1 MPLSP
6 GVHHFSPTLSLHVF
20 AATEPGPTAIIQAG
34 IHGDEVAGVH
44 ALSEMLEDELRATDQ
59 RIADLNAEFRGKP
72 APTNVLSWPA
82 EDCAAKDAPHV
93 PADGFLGD
101 LAFARETIETEAEK
115 QHLDPETHFAHLFC
129 HGVLHLMGYDHQ
141 TEADAEVMEGAERGA
156 LARLGIA
163 DPYAPKDE

>member
-1 MPLSP
+1 M
-6 GVHHFSPTLSLHVF
+6 TLALEFNV
-20 AATEPGPTAIIQAG
+20 E
-34 IHGDEVAGVH
+34 DEVWFDTAPWYREITLRILEQTLVEIGLPPRNCEISVL
-44 ALSEMLEDELRATDQ
+44 LSTDQ